1 MSILPIKP
9 TTKSA
14 HLKTAS
20 TIIIALTLT
29 SSIMIAP
36 GCKKKSDIA
45 GDDVSLAGINVDMSD
60 VLAVVPRAEDSAT
73 SEEILSN
80 LGAWDKSDKFTWE
93 EREIN
98 GNNYVYE
105 NVKVDL
111 GSDETLA
118 ADSMALTGLHY
129 QDGAPFADKV
139 VFDNISLSADE
150 AKGSI
155 KKLGFT
161 KADLSG
167 DAWFLPVESIIKNV
181 KPGPFKLGEKNKS
194 EMGNLLLKEV
204 ELSIQD
210 DITTNISADH
220 IAFKANETSHKIDMI
235 IDDLDVKLSD
245 TPEGPINMSLKNMV
259 YKDYSLGG
267 LNPKTDSI
275 GSLIQ
280 TGSGAI
286 EGLKVTTNFMNIE
299 LPKSTQIAKTKG
311 DNITI
316 TNNTP
321 SLTIDLTNIENLKSR
336 DAQQMIE
343 MVKLLD
349 YDKMVFSAKSKAT
362 ANKSSGAYNLE
373 QMTLNLK
380 NGFNINMD
388 GSFDGL
394 QALFKDG
401 ATTEDTE
408 AMGKT
413 FKLNNFAF
421 SIEDKSILDRA
432 FKIYAQQAGIKPEA
446 ARVQAKAGLGV
457 IGLMGAAQPGGE
469 VLAEISEAASK
480 FVGDGGTLTF
490 KLNPST
496 PLSAAEI
503 EDIQRSQNLKA
514 LGLSVTHK

>member
-1 MSILPIKP
+1 
-9 TTKSA
+9 
-14 HLKTAS
+14 
-20 TIIIALTLT
+20 
-29 SSIMIAP
+29 
-36 GCKKKSDIA
+36 
-45 GDDVSLAGINVDMSD
+45 
-60 VLAVVPRAEDSAT
+60 
-73 SEEILSN
+73 
-80 LGAWDKSDKFTWE
+80 
-93 EREIN
+93 
-98 GNNYVYE
+98 
-105 NVKVDL
+105 
-111 GSDETLA
+111 
-118 ADSMALTGLHY
+118 
-129 QDGAPFADKV
+129 
-139 VFDNISLSADE
+139 
-150 AKGSI
+150 
-155 KKLGFT
+155 
-161 KADLSG
+161 
-167 DAWFLPVESIIKNV
+167 
-181 KPGPFKLGEKNKS
+181 
-194 EMGNLLLKEV
+194 
-204 ELSIQD
+204 
-210 DITTNISADH
+210 
-220 IAFKANETSHKIDMI
+220 
-235 IDDLDVKLSD
+235 
-245 TPEGPINMSLKNMV
+245 
-259 YKDYSLGG
+259 
-267 LNPKTDSI
+267 
-275 GSLIQ
+275 
-280 TGSGAI
+280 
-286 EGLKVTTNFMNIE
+286 
-299 LPKSTQIAKTKG
+299 
-311 DNITI
+311 
-316 TNNTP
+316 
-321 SLTIDLTNIENLKSR
+321 
-336 DAQQMIE
+336 MIE

-401 ATTEDTE
+401 ATTEDIE